1 MAQNHR
7 IADIRGL
14 DDDVRAKLVGLG
26 IRNAEQLIARA
37 GHAQG
42 RVALAQELGVDRA
55 QITEWVNRADLMRL
69 KGVGRQ
75 YSNLLEDAGV
85 DSCKELQHR
94 IPTNLHTRL
103 AEINAAQHVCERT
116 PTLKQ
121 VEEWVAEA
129 KELAATDEALAAA
142 PA

>member
-14 DDDVRAKLVGLG
+14 DDTTRAKLGALG

-37 GHAQG
+37 GSAPG
-42 RVALAQELGVDRA
+42 RVALAQELGVDRS
-55 QITEWVNRADLMRL
+55 QVTEWVNRADLMRL

-75 YSNLLEDAGV
+75 MSNLLEEAGV

-94 IPTNLHTRL
+94 IPANLHAKL
-103 AEINAAQHVCERT
+103 KEINAAQHVCQRT
-116 PTLKQ
+116 PTENQ
-121 VEEWVAEA
+121 VADWVAEA
-129 KELAATDEALAAA
+129 KQLAAA
-142 PA
+142 VPEEPVAI

>member
-1 MAQNHR
+1 MAQNHP

-14 DDDVRAKLVGLG
+14 DDEMRAKLVALG
-26 IRNAEQLIARA
+26 IHHSDQLIARA

-42 RVALAQELGVDRA
+42 RVALANELGIDRS
-55 QITEWVNRADLMRL
+55 QVTEWVNRADLMRL

-85 DSCKELQHR
+85 DSCKELQRR
-94 IPTNLHTRL
+94 IPANLHAKL
-103 AEINAAQHVCERT
+103 AEINAAQQVVERT
-116 PTLKQ
+116 PTEKQ
-121 VEEWVAEA
+121 VADWIAEA
-129 KELAATDEALAAA
+129 KELEATAPVEAA

>member
-1 MAQNHR
+1 MAQNHP

-14 DDDVRAKLVGLG
+14 DDDMRAKLVALG

-37 GHAQG
+37 GHAAG
-42 RVALAQELGVDRA
+42 RVALAQELGVDRS
-55 QITEWVNRADLMRL
+55 QVTEWVNRADLMRL

-75 YSNLLEDAGV
+75 YANLLEDAGV

-94 IPTNLHTRL
+94 IPANLHARL
-103 AEINAAQHVCERT
+103 AEINAAQQVVERT
-116 PTLKQ
+116 PTARQ
-121 VEEWVAEA
+121 VADWVAEA
-129 KELAATDEALAAA
+129 KQLAAADEAAA